1 MKIKTF
7 REHDTSEAHALK
19 KGETVIVHHDF
30 GFKDG
35 KMCIVEV
42 GKEDREALIQSYADE
57 TGIYNILAKYA
68 KTGDASVLMR
78 TQGFY
83 ADISEY
89 PTDDLDPNAAA
100 KAAANSVSGLN
111 AALGTS
117 YTADDLANMT
127 GEQLQAIIEAAV
139 ASKSESKES
148 EAK

>member
-7 REHDTSEAHALK
+7 REHDSSEQHALK
-19 KGETVIVHHDF
+19 KGETIVTHYDF

-35 KMCIVEV
+35 KMVIIEA
-42 GKEDREALIQSYADE
+42 GKEDREALIQSYAGE

-78 TQGFY
+78 TQGYY
-83 ADISEY
+83 ADVSEY
-89 PTDDLDPNAAA
+89 PVDDLDPDAAV
-100 KAAANSVSGLN
+100 KAASNSVAGLN

-127 GEQLQAIIEAAV
+127 GEQLEAIIAAAV
-139 ASKSESKES
+139 EKKQNTES